1 MGSYF
6 DKPDSKVVRV
16 SAYAEGKPNIAQPGA
31 ADSEDAAA
39 QARYCIDVC
48 LNDIASDYYTRRG
61 LGYYHP
67 DHYRFTLT
75 IYTPGRP
82 IVPGLWTPFVRQIWR
97 EATAEG
103 KNAKG
108 GFWDYADLV
117 WETSLFWNNTMYF
130 TFKLHPVPSTQASSG
145 HIVLDI
151 ADSYYR
157 RSQVPADEMGPIML
171 GAFVGSQMACRD

>member
-16 SAYAEGKPNIAQPGA
+16 SAYAESKPNISQPGA
-31 ADSEDAAA
+31 FESEDAVA
-39 QARYCIDVC
+39 QTRYCIDVC
-48 LNDIASDYYTRRG
+48 LKDISSDYYMRRG
-61 LGYYHP
+61 LGCYQP
-67 DHYRFTLT
+67 DHYRFTVT

-82 IVPGLWTPFVRQIWR
+82 IVPGIWTPFVQQIWR
-97 EATAEG
+97 EATAEVPY
-103 KNAKG
+103 AKG

-117 WETSLFWNNTMYF
+117 WETSTFWNNTMYF

-157 RSQVPADEMGPIML
+157 HSEVPASEMGPIML